1 MSNQPPQLTVF
12 AVERRQPMGQSSA
25 LHLLRYVV
33 YSLYPALVTPL
44 DQPAD
49 LRLSLGSMSLPLV
62 TPWPRLPQQR
72 IHTGERIGSV
82 NYPEID

>member
-12 AVERRQPMGQSSA
+12 AVERRQSMGQSSA

-44 DQPAD
+44 GRPAD
-49 LRLSLGSMSLPLV
+49 LRLSLGSMSLPLD
-62 TPWPRLPQQR
+62 TRWRGLPQ
-72 IHTGERIGSV
+72 
-82 NYPEID
+82 